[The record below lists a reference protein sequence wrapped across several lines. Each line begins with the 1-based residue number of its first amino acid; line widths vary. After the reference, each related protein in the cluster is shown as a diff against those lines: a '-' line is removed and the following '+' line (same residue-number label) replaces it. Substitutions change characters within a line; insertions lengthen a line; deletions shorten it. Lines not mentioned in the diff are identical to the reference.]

1 MLPSTFPVVCF
12 GEALWDILPAI
23 IMPGGAPMN
32 VAYHLKKMGINP
44 ALITKVGIDEY
55 GEGIINLLADNEI
68 ATEFVCV
75 DNVHATGRVYA
86 NAKECHEVVYDI
98 VSPSAWDYIE
108 FKDEYT
114 ELVSQADFFVF
125 GSLSSRNKATRE
137 TLFQLLDLAKT
148 KVLDLNLRPP
158 HFKRCNIEYLLKK
171 ATILKLNLDELEFIT
186 GWFSTTKT
194 IKQRM
199 ALLQD
204 RLKIHILVVTL
215 GADGA
220 MLLLDGKFYRHPGFK
235 IVVADTIGSGDS
247 FLAAFISQL
256 FQNATPASALE
267 FASAVGA
274 FVTSKTGGCPRYSL
288 SDIPFNPAGALP
300 ASSIKQP
307 GDLL

>member
-1 MLPSTFPVVCF
+1 MLPTSFPVVCF

-23 IMPGGAPMN
+23 TMPGGAPMN
-32 VAYHLKKMGINP
+32 VAYHLKKLGINP

-55 GEGIINLLADNEI
+55 GEGIINLLAENEI
-68 ATEFVCV
+68 TTEFVCV
-75 DNVHATGRVYA
+75 DNGHATGRVYA
-86 NAKECHEVVYDI
+86 NAKDCHEVVYDI
-98 VSPSAWDYIE
+98 VSSSAWDYIE
-108 FKDEYT
+108 FKEEYSK
-114 ELVSQADFFVF
+114 LVSQGDFFVF
-125 GSLSSRNKATRE
+125 GSLSSRNKTTRE

-158 HFKRCNIEYLLKK
+158 HFKRCNVEYLLKK

-199 ALLQD
+199 SLLQD
-204 RLKIHILVVTL
+204 RLNIQMLVVTL

-220 MLLLDGKFYRHPGFK
+220 MLLIDGKFYRQPGFHV
-235 IVVADTIGSGDS
+235 VVADTIGSGDS

-256 FQNATPASALE
+256 LQNATPASALE

-274 FVTSKTGGCPRYSL
+274 FVTSKKGGCPRYCP
-288 SDIPFNPAGALP
+288 SDIPSIPAGVLP

-307 GDLL
+307 GNPL